1 MWIPL
6 QTPNTT
12 GFNPSS
18 STSFVPTN
26 QSQLI
31 QYADN
36 SQVSGNLDYDMVNA
50 VGTPLN
56 VKGMFLGATQVT
68 QGMFPNGVQG
78 LIGFGYTTQPNI
90 LDVAYANGL
99 IATPVF
105 TLQLLDQS
113 VQSNMFYNNG
123 ETT

>member
-6 QTPNTT
+6 QAPNIT
-12 GFNPSS
+12 GFNPST
-18 STSFVPTN
+18 STSFTQTN

-36 SQVSGNLDYDMVNA
+36 SQVSGNLNYDIINA

-56 VKGMFLGATQVT
+56 VTAMFLGASQVS
-68 QGMFPNGVQG
+68 QGMFPTGVQG

-90 LDVAYANGL
+90 LDVAYAKGL
-99 IATPVF
+99 ISTPVF

-113 VQSNMFYNNG
+113 LQSNMFYNNG
-123 ETT
+123 ETL